1 MTTAKH
7 QLGILLV
14 HGIGTQ
20 PAGDTITRWGDVL
33 VKTITQA
40 TKGSVAATVER
51 AGKDL
56 EGGDGERTEARLRL
70 EHAGKAEHWL
80 LSEGWWAES
89 FLAPTY
95 FELVSWSLRA
105 LPWAL
110 TSHIAQR
117 YWLAKSG
124 HTHKWFA
131 ATLALV
137 KLFLGLLFAPVLVLA
152 LVVVAVV
159 GLLPIPAVRGA
170 LLSAQ
175 RVFTATVG
183 DSLVFVES
191 PVRAALIKT
200 RILEG
205 LEGLQQRCDRTVV
218 VAHSQGAA
226 VALEALGGIAGV
238 NEPPDKQP
246 DTLITFGAG
255 TNPLSILRTSEAL
268 PKKIVLD
275 PVRLA
280 MGASVLISA
289 ASTWLALQ
297 VTRGGLSM
305 FRVLQAGLLWFLLG
319 VVSVALGFGGM
330 RLSRLLESRTP
341 RLAKHAR
348 RISVSVGVGVAILG
362 IVALY
367 QQANPNQIPFASV
380 LILGLALL
388 LLGRSIYTILSESWE
403 RILTTVRCPPGLA
416 RWIDIY
422 ASLDPVPAGPTLIGD
437 RQLIESHEIWNE
449 GSIIRDHTVYWRNLD
464 EFVLRVVRACAK
476 AAASVWLA
484 KLPAESDAIDQ
495 RARWRVSWLQMAR
508 TGFTTIAIAL
518 GVVLYHRNFD
528 LMCKIAERIPN
539 WIASRVAPTDLERG
553 TLLVLIAL
561 GAVLAYMAVRGVW
574 RWWVTR
580 EQSAILQHKS
590 PDGIETLPL
599 ILIGC
604 VLWVALLGAIAL
616 ITGKN
621 PVAGIMSVGLLQK
634 VGESVLVVVAVVGLA
649 AISTYVLKKLHRP
662 SSEPGQRMTG

>member
-1 MTTAKH
+1 MTTTKH
-7 QLGILLV
+7 QLGILFV

-33 VKTITQA
+33 VKTITA
-40 TKGSVAATVER
+40 ASNGTVIATVER

-56 EGGDGERTEARLRL
+56 EGGDGERTEARVRL
-70 EHAGKAEHWL
+70 EHSGKADHWL

-117 YWLAKSG
+117 YWMAKSG
-124 HTHKWFA
+124 HTPKWFA

-137 KLFLGLLFAPVLVLA
+137 KLFVGLLFAPVLVLA

-159 GLLPIPAVRGA
+159 GLLPIPAIRSA

-255 TNPLSILRTSEAL
+255 TNPLSILRTAEML
-268 PKKIVLD
+268 PKTIVFD
-275 PVRLA
+275 PVRQS
-280 MGASVLISA
+280 MVASVLISTA
-289 ASTWLALQ
+289 TTWLAVQ
-297 VTRGGLSM
+297 VSRGLPMLKVFEAG
-305 FRVLQAGLLWFLLG
+305 VLALLLG
-319 VVSVALGFGGM
+319 ALSIALGFGGVKVSGM
-330 RLSRLLESRTP
+330 LESRTP
-341 RLAKHAR
+341 RLAKHGKR
-348 RISVSVGVGVAILG
+348 LSVLGGAGVAILG
-362 IVALY
+362 MVALY
-367 QQANPNQIPFASV
+367 QQANPQQIPFGSV
-380 LILGLALL
+380 AILGLALL
-388 LLGRSIYTILSESWE
+388 LLGRSIYMILSNNWE
-403 RILTTVRCPPGLA
+403 KILTTVRCPPGLS

-437 RQLIESHEIWNE
+437 PRRIESHQIWNE
-449 GSIIRDHTVYWRNLD
+449 GSIVTDHTVYWHNLD

-484 KLPAESDAIDQ
+484 KLTPESEAIDQ
-495 RARWRVSWLQMAR
+495 RSRWRVSWLQMAR
-508 TGFTTIAIAL
+508 TAFTTIAVAL
-518 GVVLYHRNFD
+518 GVTLYHRQFD
-528 LMCKIAERIPN
+528 LMCKIAAQTPS
-539 WIASRVAPTDLERG
+539 WIAGRLRPTDLERVA
-553 TLLVLIAL
+553 LLVLIAL
-561 GAVLAYMAVRGVW
+561 GAVLGYMVVRTMW
-574 RWWVTR
+574 RWWVR
-580 EQSAILQHKS
+580 QEQSAILQHES
-590 PDGIETLPL
+590 PAGLETLPL
-599 ILIGC
+599 ILIGS
-604 VLWVALLGAIAL
+604 VLWVALLSAIAL
-616 ITGKN
+616 ITARN
-621 PVAGIMSVGLLQK
+621 PLVGMVTAGLLQR
-634 VGESVLVVVAVVGLA
+634 VGESVLLVAAVVGLA
-649 AISTYVLKKLHRP
+649 AISAYVLKQLHP
-662 SSEPGQRMTG
+662 APE

>member
-1 MTTAKH
+1 MTTTKH

-40 TKGSVAATVER
+40 SNGSVVATVER
-51 AGKDL
+51 AGKEL

-70 EHAGKAEHWL
+70 EHEGKTDHWL

-124 HTHKWFA
+124 HTPKWFA

-137 KLFLGLLFAPVLVLA
+137 KLFLGLLLAPLLVLA

-238 NEPPDKQP
+238 NEPPARQP

-255 TNPLSILRTSEAL
+255 TNPLSILRTAEAL
-268 PKKIVLD
+268 PKRIVLD

-297 VTRGGLSM
+297 VTRGGLPM
-305 FRVLQAGLLWFLLG
+305 FKVVEAGVLAFLLG
-319 VVSVALGFGGM
+319 MVSVALGFGGV
-330 RLSRLLESRTP
+330 RLSSMLESRTP
-341 RLAKHAR
+341 RLATHGKR
-348 RISVSVGVGVAILG
+348 LSVFGGVGVAILG
-362 IVALY
+362 MFALY
-367 QQANPNQIPFASV
+367 QQANPKQIPVASV
-380 LILGLALL
+380 LILALALL
-388 LLGRSIYTILSESWE
+388 LLGRSIYMILSRNWE
-403 RILTTVRCPPGLA
+403 RILTTVRCPPGLG

-437 RQLIESHEIWNE
+437 AKRIESHQIWNE
-449 GSIIRDHTVYWRNLD
+449 GSFIKDHTVYWRNLD

-476 AAASVWLA
+476 TAASVWLA
-484 KLPAESDAIDQ
+484 KLPAESEAIDQ

-508 TGFTTIAIAL
+508 TAFTTIAIAL
-518 GVVLYHRNFD
+518 GVALYHRNFD
-528 LMCKIAERIPN
+528 VMCKVTALTPR
-539 WIASRVAPTDLERG
+539 WIANRVAPTDLERAA
-553 TLLVLIAL
+553 LLVLIAL
-561 GAVLAYMAVRGVW
+561 GAVLAYMAVRTVW
-574 RWWVTR
+574 RWWVGQ
-580 EQSAILQHKS
+580 EQSAILQHES
-590 PDGIETLPL
+590 PQGRETLPL

-604 VLWVALLGAIAL
+604 VLWVALLSAIAL

-621 PVAGIMSVGLLQK
+621 PLARMLTVGLLQK
-634 VGESVLVVVAVVGLA
+634 VGESALLVAAVVGLA
-649 AISTYVLKKLHRP
+649 AISTYVLKKLHP
-662 SSEPGQRMTG
+662 A

>member
-40 TKGSVAATVER
+40 TKGSVTATVER

-70 EHAGKAEHWL
+70 EHAGKPDHWL

-124 HTHKWFA
+124 HTPKWFA

-137 KLFLGLLFAPVLVLA
+137 KLFLGLLFAPLLVLA

-226 VALEALGGIAGV
+226 VALEALGGIGGI

-255 TNPLSILRTSEAL
+255 TNPLSILRTSEGL
-268 PKKIVLD
+268 PKTIVLD
-275 PVRLA
+275 PVRAA
-280 MGASVLISA
+280 MVASVLISA
-289 ASTWLALQ
+289 VTTWLALQ
-297 VTRGGLSM
+297 VSRGGLPM
-305 FRVLQAGLLWFLLG
+305 FKVLQAGLLSFLLG
-319 VVSVALGFGGM
+319 VVSIALGFGGV
-330 RLSRLLESRTP
+330 RLSSMLESRTP
-341 RLAKHAR
+341 RLATHGK
-348 RISVSVGVGVAILG
+348 RISVFGGIGFAMLG
-362 IVALY
+362 MFALY
-367 QQANPNQIPFASV
+367 QQANPKQIPFASV
-380 LILGLALL
+380 LILVFALL
-388 LLGRSIYTILSESWE
+388 LLARSIYMILSKNWE

-437 RQLIESHEIWNE
+437 HQQIESQQIWNE
-449 GSIIRDHTVYWRNLD
+449 GSIIKDHTVYWRNLD

-476 AAASVWLA
+476 AAASVWLG
-484 KLPAESDAIDQ
+484 KLPHESDAIDQ

-508 TGFTTIAIAL
+508 TAFTTMAIAL
-518 GVVLYHRNFD
+518 GVALYHRNFD
-528 LMCKIAERIPN
+528 VMCKIAELIPS
-539 WIASRVAPTDLERG
+539 WIARRVAPTDLERG
-553 TLLVLIAL
+553 TLLALIAL
-561 GAVLAYMAVRGVW
+561 GAVLAYMPVRTVW
-574 RWWVTR
+574 RWWVGQ
-580 EQSAILQHKS
+580 EQSAILQHQS
-590 PDGIETLPL
+590 PQGRETLPL

-604 VLWVALLGAIAL
+604 VLWVALLSAIAL

-621 PVAGIMSVGLLQK
+621 PLVGMMTVGMLQK
-634 VGESVLVVVAVVGLA
+634 VGESALLVAAVVGLA

-662 SSEPGQRMTG
+662 PSEPGQRV

>member
-1 MTTAKH
+1 MTTTKH
-7 QLGILLV
+7 QLGILFV

-70 EHAGKAEHWL
+70 EHAGKADHWL

-124 HTHKWFA
+124 HTPKWFA

-152 LVVVAVV
+152 LVAVAVV
-159 GLLPIPAVRGA
+159 GLLPLPAVRGA

-238 NEPPDKQP
+238 NEPPARQP

-255 TNPLSILRTSEAL
+255 TNPLSILRTAETL
-268 PKKIVLD
+268 PKTIVLD
-275 PVRLA
+275 PVRWA
-280 MGASVLISA
+280 MVASVLISA
-289 ASTWLALQ
+289 STTWLAVQ
-297 VTRGGLSM
+297 VTRGGLPM
-305 FRVLQAGLLWFLLG
+305 FKVLQAGALSFLLE
-319 VVSVALGFGGM
+319 VVSVALGFGGV
-330 RLSRLLESRTP
+330 RLSRMLKSRTP
-341 RLAKHAR
+341 RLASHVR
-348 RISVSVGVGVAILG
+348 RISVSAGIIFAILG
-362 IVALY
+362 IFALY
-367 QQANPNQIPFASV
+367 QQANPKQIPFASV
-380 LILGLALL
+380 LILVLALL
-388 LLGRSIYTILSESWE
+388 LLARSIYMILSNNWE

-437 RQLIESHEIWNE
+437 HEQIESQQIWNE
-449 GSIIRDHTVYWRNLD
+449 GSIIKDHTVYWRNLD

-484 KLPAESDAIDQ
+484 RLPAEAEAIDQ

-508 TGFTTIAIAL
+508 TAFTTIAIAL
-518 GVVLYHRNFD
+518 GVALYHRTFD
-528 LMCKIAERIPN
+528 VMCKIAALIPS
-539 WIASRVAPTDLERG
+539 WIVGRVAPTDLERG
-553 TLLVLIAL
+553 TLLALIAL

-574 RWWVTR
+574 RWWVGR
-580 EQSAILQHKS
+580 EQGAILQHQS
-590 PDGIETLPL
+590 PHGLETLPL
-599 ILIGC
+599 ILIAC

-616 ITGKN
+616 VTGKN
-621 PVAGIMSVGLLQK
+621 PLVGIMTMGMLQK
-634 VGESVLVVVAVVGLA
+634 VGASALLVAAVVGLA
-649 AISTYVLKKLHRP
+649 AISTYVFKKLHRP
-662 SSEPGQRMTG
+662 PSELGQGT

>member
-1 MTTAKH
+1 MTTTKH
-7 QLGILLV
+7 QLGILFV

-33 VKTITQA
+33 VKTITA
-40 TKGSVAATVER
+40 ASNGAVIATVER

-56 EGGDGERTEARLRL
+56 EGSDGERTEARVRL
-70 EHAGKAEHWL
+70 EHSGKADHWL
-80 LSEGWWAES
+80 LSEGWWAEA

-117 YWLAKSG
+117 YWMAKSG
-124 HTHKWFA
+124 HTPKWFA

-137 KLFLGLLFAPVLVLA
+137 KLFLGLLFAPLLVLA

-159 GLLPIPAVRGA
+159 GLLPIPALRGA

-226 VALEALGGIAGV
+226 VALEALGGIAAV

-255 TNPLSILRTSEAL
+255 TNPLSILRTAEAL
-268 PKKIVLD
+268 PKTVVLD
-275 PVRLA
+275 PVRQA
-280 MGASVLISA
+280 MLASVLISA
-289 ASTWLALQ
+289 ATTWLAVQ
-297 VTRGGLSM
+297 VSRGLPM
-305 FRVLQAGLLWFLLG
+305 LKVLEAGVLALLLG
-319 VVSVALGFGGM
+319 ALSIALGFGGVKFSGM
-330 RLSRLLESRTP
+330 LETRTP
-341 RLAKHAR
+341 RLAKHGKR
-348 RISVSVGVGVAILG
+348 LSVLGGVGVAILG
-362 IVALY
+362 MLALY
-367 QQANPNQIPFASV
+367 QQANPKQIPFASV
-380 LILGLALL
+380 AILGLALL
-388 LLGRSIYTILSESWE
+388 LLGRSIYMILSNNWE
-403 RILTTVRCPPGLA
+403 EILTTVRCPPGLA

-437 RQLIESHEIWNE
+437 PRRIESHQIWNE
-449 GSIIRDHTVYWRNLD
+449 GSIITDHTIYWRNLD

-476 AAASVWLA
+476 AAASVWLG
-484 KLPAESDAIDQ
+484 KLPPESEAIDQ
-495 RARWRVSWLQMAR
+495 RSRWRVSWLQMAR
-508 TGFTTIAIAL
+508 TAFTTIAVAL
-518 GVVLYHRNFD
+518 GVALYHRQFE
-528 LMCKIAERIPN
+528 LMCKVAQLVPS
-539 WIASRVAPTDLERG
+539 WIVGRVRPTDLERG

-561 GAVLAYMAVRGVW
+561 GAVLGYIAVRTVW
-574 RWWVTR
+574 RWWVR
-580 EQSAILQHKS
+580 QEQSAILQHDS
-590 PDGIETLPL
+590 PAGLETLPL
-599 ILIGC
+599 ILIGS
-604 VLWVALLGAIAL
+604 VLWVALLSAIAL
-616 ITGKN
+616 ITARN
-621 PVAGIMSVGLLQK
+621 PLVGMVTAGLLQK
-634 VGESVLVVVAVVGLA
+634 VGESVLLIAAVVGLA
-649 AISTYVLKKLHRP
+649 AISAYVLKKLHRP
-662 SSEPGQRMTG
+662 PSELGQRVID

>member
-1 MTTAKH
+1 MTTTKH
-7 QLGILLV
+7 QLGILFV

-33 VKTITQA
+33 VKTITAA
-40 TKGSVAATVER
+40 TNGTVVATVER

-70 EHAGKAEHWL
+70 EHSGKAEHWL

-117 YWLAKSG
+117 YWMAKSG
-124 HTHKWFA
+124 HTPKWFA
-131 ATLALV
+131 ATLALL

-152 LVVVAVV
+152 LVAVAVV
-159 GLLPIPAVRGA
+159 GLLPIPAIRGA

-226 VALEALGGIAGV
+226 VALEALGGIAAV

-255 TNPLSILRTSEAL
+255 TNPLSILRTAEML
-268 PKKIVLD
+268 PKTIVLD
-275 PVRLA
+275 PVRWA
-280 MGASVLISA
+280 MVASVLISA
-289 ASTWLALQ
+289 ATTWLAVQ
-297 VTRGGLSM
+297 VSRGLPM
-305 FRVLQAGLLWFLLG
+305 YKVLEAGVLALLLG
-319 VVSVALGFGGM
+319 ALSIALGFGGVKVSGM
-330 RLSRLLESRTP
+330 LESRTP
-341 RLAKHAR
+341 RLAEHGKR
-348 RISVSVGVGVAILG
+348 LSVLGGGGVAILG
-362 IVALY
+362 MLALY
-367 QQANPNQIPFASV
+367 QQANPQQIPFASV
-380 LILGLALL
+380 AILGLALL
-388 LLGRSIYTILSESWE
+388 LLGRSIYMILSNNWE
-403 RILTTVRCPPGLA
+403 KILTTVRCPPGLS

-437 RQLIESHEIWNE
+437 PKRIESHQIWNE
-449 GSIIRDHTVYWRNLD
+449 GSIITDHTIYWRNLD

-484 KLPAESDAIDQ
+484 KLPAESETIDQ
-495 RARWRVSWLQMAR
+495 RSRWRVSWLQMAR
-508 TGFTTIAIAL
+508 TGFTTIAVAL
-518 GVVLYHRNFD
+518 GVTLYHRQFD
-528 LMCKIAERIPN
+528 LMCKIAQMIPS
-539 WIASRVAPTDLERG
+539 WIAGRLVPTDLERG
-553 TLLVLIAL
+553 TLLALIAV
-561 GAVLAYMAVRGVW
+561 GAVLAYMVVRTVW
-574 RWWVTR
+574 RWWVSR
-580 EQSAILQHKS
+580 EQAAILHHRS
-590 PDGIETLPL
+590 PDGVETLPL

-604 VLWVALLGAIAL
+604 VLWVALLSAIAL

-621 PVAGIMSVGLLQK
+621 PLVGIMTMGLLQK
-634 VGESVLVVVAVVGLA
+634 VGESVLLVAAVVGLA
-649 AISTYVLKKLHRP
+649 AISAYVLKKLHRP
-662 SSEPGQRMTG
+662 PSELGQRMID